1 MDKRFTSRH
10 VRELLSMDWIS
21 AYAAPGPKGQSILE
35 RDDAELS
42 RAGRLVMRRQGI
54 PDEGQ
59 ASPGLA
65 QRRNPAERI
74 PHHAAWLQREQPGG
88 PAGCL

>member
-1 MDKRFTSRH
+1 MGGEADRVARCARAA
-10 VRELLSMDWIS
+10 VRGLDFRRCGAQPE
-21 AYAAPGPKGQSILE
+21 GPSIVE

-42 RAGRLVMRRQGI
+42 RAGRLVIRRQGI

-59 ASPGLA
+59 ASPGPA

-74 PHHAAWLQREQPGG
+74 RHHAAWLQR
-88 PAGCL
+88 